1 MSSTTTKPARIAN
14 RTASLIANT
23 INLKGEQVPGLALII
38 ESAIEE
44 SGAPELLAA
53 AQLQILN
60 FQRQNIA
67 KEFLG
72 DDDHEAW
79 NALSNAVKKATSV
92 P

>member
-1 MSSTTTKPARIAN
+1 MSSTTKPARIAN
-14 RTASLIANT
+14 RTASLIVNT
-23 INLKGEQVPGLALII
+23 LNLKGEQVPGLALII
-38 ESAIEE
+38 ESAIGE

-53 AQLQILN
+53 AELQILN
-60 FQRQNIA
+60 FQRQ
-67 KEFLG
+67 KKSDQFLG